1 MPVACPSTAG
11 TLRDQL
17 IYPDSKEE
25 MLAKGVSDTDLMQ
38 LLSLVD
44 PPGIIVDRWTFD
56 TEANWSLTLSGG
68 QKQRV
73 AMARLVEVT
82 ARVGLIQAACVD
94 ARPTGS
100 RGCTRLDRRCR

>member
-1 MPVACPSTAG
+1 VREHTQDCRLLRHSQLTSQRSPFRAHRVHVACPSTAG

-73 AMARLVEVT
+73 AMARLFYH
-82 ARVGLIQAACVD
+82 Q
-94 ARPTGS
+94 PK
-100 RGCTRLDRRCR
+100 